1 MSDIIDTANDVAEA
15 EADRAITAARA
26 EAAQIPVGSP
36 GDCDF
41 CGEWCGRLVGGAC
54 APCRDKRRLP

>member
-1 MSDIIDTANDVAEA
+1 MSDIIDDANDRA
-15 EADRAITAARA
+15 EADTARAITTARDK
-26 EAAQIPVGSP
+26 AAQIPIGEP

-41 CGEWCGRLVGGAC
+41 CGEWCGRLVKGAC

>member
-15 EADRAITAARA
+15 QTGRAIAAARA
-26 EAAQIPVGSP
+26 DAARIQPGTP

-41 CGEWCGRLVGGAC
+41 CGEWTGRLVGGAC
-54 APCRDKRRLP
+54 APCRDAKGLP